1 MKIPYQSLPEET
13 LAAIIEAFV
22 LQEGTEYGCNDVN
35 LEEKIAQVKLQLVQG
50 SAILVYSELYETV
63 NILPADQ
70 YSETSQ

>member
-1 MKIPYQSLPEET
+1 MKIPYQSIPEQT

-22 LQEGTEYGCNDVN
+22 LQEGTEYGSNDID
-35 LEEKIAQVKLQLVQG
+35 LEDKIAQVKQQLVQG

-70 YSETSQ
+70 YLETEQ